1 MVQMGFMDAYERD
14 DMIYYYFAIDSLT
27 DFLIARSLFED
38 ISGKD
43 YHDKVVIIK
52 SKMDALYSIHEA
64 LIIAIFDNMM
74 PDYEQIINLLEDTG
88 LIEHLDFRNL
98 VKVHYKRS
106 DIGALQGILKPINY
120 GELLTTIGGYTDKPF
135 NCSNF
140 LFEYFSKS
148 YERIRELS
156 DVLAGYH
163 FQNEIKNRL
172 KNVLYFTTL
181 NDRAD
186 RRDEEAYFFSLLC
199 CAAPNK
205 DVRCL
210 AMKLLYEVVSKND
223 GYVEKLIGEYEKI
236 LDFYIQEAVIFVL
249 SQIKKERKS
258 VAEFY
263 NKIIIKQEGLTAKS
277 IRRIASYLGSLYYS
291 MLIL

>member
-14 DMIYYYFAIDSLT
+14 DMKYYYFAIDSLT

-106 DIGALQGILKPINY
+106 DIGALQGIVSGRIKP
-120 GELLTTIGGYTDKPF
+120 
-135 NCSNF
+135 
-140 LFEYFSKS
+140 
-148 YERIRELS
+148 
-156 DVLAGYH
+156 
-163 FQNEIKNRL
+163 
-172 KNVLYFTTL
+172 
-181 NDRAD
+181 AD
-186 RRDEEAYFFSLLC
+186 FGR
-199 CAAPNK
+199 
-205 DVRCL
+205 
-210 AMKLLYEVVSKND
+210 
-223 GYVEKLIGEYEKI
+223 
-236 LDFYIQEAVIFVL
+236 
-249 SQIKKERKS
+249 
-258 VAEFY
+258 
-263 NKIIIKQEGLTAKS
+263 
-277 IRRIASYLGSLYYS
+277 
-291 MLIL
+291 